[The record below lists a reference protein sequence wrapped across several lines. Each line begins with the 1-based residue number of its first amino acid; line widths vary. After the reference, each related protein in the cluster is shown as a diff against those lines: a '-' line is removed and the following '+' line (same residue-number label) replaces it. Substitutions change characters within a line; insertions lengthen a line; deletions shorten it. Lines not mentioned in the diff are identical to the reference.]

1 MNEEENLMKATI
13 SSLNK
18 INDNLYTINYQNDYY
33 LEEIIDKEIQN
44 YQDIKKFATQKN
56 LGLILI
62 LKKYMLKKM
71 THALLLM
78 FIIKKSK
85 TYLGE
90 ISIIHMSLPL

>member
-18 INDNLYTINYQNDYY
+18 INDILYTINYQNDYY

-44 YQDIKKFATQKN
+44 FEDIKKFATEKFGFDLN
-56 LGLILI
+56 LEEI
-62 LKKYMLKKM
+62 YVKKM

-78 FIIKKSK
+78 FIIKKIK
-85 TYLGE
+85 TYLEE
-90 ISIIHMSLPL
+90 ISIIHTSLPL

>member
-1 MNEEENLMKATI
+1 MFFLVIIIFLKLYYKMNEEEKLIKATI

-18 INDNLYTINYQNDYY
+18 INDILYTINYQNDYF

-62 LKKYMLKKM
+62 LKKYM
-71 THALLLM
+71 
-78 FIIKKSK
+78 
-85 TYLGE
+85 
-90 ISIIHMSLPL
+90 